1 MDPKG
6 VLAMLNRDLKGYLC
20 GFGAYAACLVPAM
33 LPIFQPPLG
42 MDVAVRLALAAGLAS
57 IVVALELLTGFE
69 RRIGDAGASFTQG
82 LLGIGICAGLYD
94 LLTPAAEPQIVLMS
108 LIWIAIGL
116 NRLTP
121 RQVLALSAF
130 YMGIYLNAF
139 SGVLLDATAPLHADA
154 LYVLLVSL
162 VLNGFM
168 VIRAR
173 DYRHSH
179 HEKDELRDVAARQAE
194 ELEEAKTR
202 IHAITMQDLDTIAL
216 KYPFFKEELKR
227 AKETADATGVAF
239 SIGLM
244 EIDHFA
250 ALQKQHA
257 ETVVKQFLRE
267 VVERASKVLG
277 KLGLTDAEDG
287 SYHPLGKVGDG
298 LYGIILPR
306 ANLKG
311 ALACARQLHSA
322 VELQSIRTMAGALD
336 LTLTVG
342 IVEYHS
348 GESVD
353 ELMETV
359 GRALERARLHHM
371 EELQAAAKPKQDL
384 PPVKAAR
391 DATDLRILH
400 YKEYDA
406 PVH

>member
-1 MDPKG
+1 ME
-6 VLAMLNRDLKGYLC
+6 NRTLKTYLC
-20 GFGAYAACLVPAM
+20 GVGAYAACLVPAM
-33 LPIFQPPLG
+33 LPIFQAPLDPSAAARLG
-42 MDVAVRLALAAGLAS
+42 LAALLALTLT
-57 IVVALELLTGFE
+57 ALMLLTGFHT
-69 RRIGDAGASFTQG
+69 RLGDRGASLTQG
-82 LLGIGICAGLYD
+82 LLGLAICGGFYAFLA
-94 LLTPAAEPQIVLMS
+94 PAPEPQIVLMS
-108 LIWIAIGL
+108 LLWITIGL
-116 NRLTP
+116 INLTP
-121 RQVLALSAF
+121 RQVLVLEGV
-130 YMGIYLNAF
+130 YLTVYLNAF
-139 SGVLLDATAPLHADA
+139 TSTMLFAGAPHRDDAI
-154 LYVLLVSL
+154 YVLVVSVTL
-162 VLNGFM
+162 CAFM
-168 VIRAR
+168 YLRAR

-179 HEKDELRDVAARQAE
+179 HEKAGLHEANARQAE

-227 AKETADATGVAF
+227 AKAHADESRVGF

-257 ETVVKQFLRE
+257 ETVVKQVLRE
-267 VVERASKVLG
+267 VVERASGVLG
-277 KLGLTDAEDG
+277 KLGLVDAADG

-306 ANLKG
+306 SNLKG
-311 ALACARQLHSA
+311 ALACARQLHSV
-322 VELQSIRTMAGALD
+322 VELQSIRTMAGAID
-336 LTLTVG
+336 LTLTIG
-342 IVEYHS
+342 IVEYHR

-359 GRALERARLHHM
+359 GRALERARVHNM

-384 PPVKAAR
+384 PPIKAAR
-391 DATDLRILH
+391 DSTELRVLH